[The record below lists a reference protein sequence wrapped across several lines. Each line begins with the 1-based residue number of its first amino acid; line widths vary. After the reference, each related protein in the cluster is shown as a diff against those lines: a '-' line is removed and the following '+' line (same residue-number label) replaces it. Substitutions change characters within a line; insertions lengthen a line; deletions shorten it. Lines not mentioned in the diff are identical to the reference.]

1 MAKYLVEASYTED
14 GIKGVLDK
22 GGSSRPEAVKH
33 LVEGIGGSM
42 EAFYFAFGD
51 ADAFVIVDLPD
62 NVSASAVALA
72 VNASGA
78 ASAKTTVL
86 LTPEEVDQ
94 ATQKAVDYKPPGG

>member
-94 ATQKAVDYKPPGG
+94 ATKKAVDYKPPGD